1 MNTSKVLEEAKS
13 IAEKI
18 TIFNQ
23 SDENP
28 YDKISKKILDKS
40 IKHIVTIARGTSDCA
55 ALYASYLFAKV
66 LGLTTY
72 SLPPS
77 IITLENSN
85 FDFSNTLVLVISQSG
100 LSEDLIQCE
109 KASRRMGAETVIL
122 TNNLNSPMIKNAN
135 YFFNINAGREVSV
148 AATKTFILSLLNIV
162 KLVAII
168 KNDKEILNNILKLPE
183 HLNKELNNPWKAELI
198 DKNISSGFIIS
209 RGLGYALSTEI
220 SLKFKELCQEQ
231 IEPFSSAEVMHGPK
245 SLIQNSFKLFT
256 LSLNDPSGRSV
267 AVDTEK
273 LMEITNK
280 VYEIKSNSK
289 NNSNLTFQTLN
300 SPELDSII
308 IMSKFYPWIIKYSKL
323 KGLNPDNPRY
333 LTKVTRT
340 L

>member
-1 MNTSKVLEEAKS
+1 MSTSKVLEEAKS
-13 IAEKI
+13 IPEKI
-18 TIFNQ
+18 SIFNQ

-28 YDKISKKILDKS
+28 YDQISKKILDKS

-55 ALYASYLFAKV
+55 ALYTSYLIAKA

-109 KASRRMGAETVIL
+109 KASRIMGAETLIL

-135 YFFNINAGREVSV
+135 YFFNINAGKEVSV
-148 AATKTFILSLLNIV
+148 AATKSFILSLLNII

-168 KNDKEILNNILKLPE
+168 KNDKEILNNILQLPE
-183 HLNKELNNPWKAELI
+183 HLNEELNNPWDEELI
-198 DKNISSGFIIS
+198 DKNISTGFIIS

-231 IEPFSSAEVMHGPK
+231 IEPFSSAEVMHGPR

-256 LSLNDPSGRSV
+256 LSLNDSSGESV
-267 AVDTEK
+267 KKDTDILK
-273 LMEITNK
+273 KITN
-280 VYEIKSNSK
+280 
-289 NNSNLTFQTLN
+289 
-300 SPELDSII
+300 
-308 IMSKFYPWIIKYSKL
+308 
-323 KGLNPDNPRY
+323 
-333 LTKVTRT
+333 
-340 L
+340 